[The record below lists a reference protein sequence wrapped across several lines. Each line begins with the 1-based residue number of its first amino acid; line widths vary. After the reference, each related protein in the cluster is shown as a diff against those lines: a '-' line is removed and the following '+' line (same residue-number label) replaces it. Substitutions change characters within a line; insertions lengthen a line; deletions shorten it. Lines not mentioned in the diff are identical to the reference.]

1 MVNQSLGNDV
11 NLVSEIFERGG
22 GCESL
27 VPEIYDGVVE
37 SPVPEIYDGAVD
49 ERLLEIYDGAVDE
62 SLLEIFDGAVDERLL
77 EIFEWYQDVNRDP
90 GILGCDVD
98 ESADPEISERCLD
111 VNQYCFSELIVS
123 RARSLCLPSE
133 LR

>member
-1 MVNQSLGNDV
+1 MLNQSLGNDV

-49 ERLLEIYDGAVDE
+49 ERLLEIFGCGVDE
-62 SLLEIFDGAVDERLL
+62 SLL

-123 RARSLCLPSE
+123 RTRSLCLPSE
-133 LR
+133 LRG